1 MDFKN
6 INERENFSNINNL
19 LIKTENKDIK
29 NQIIKRNY
37 GIDLLRI
44 ISMINIIN
52 LHVNMFSGQ
61 LNFNYTSPKFVS
73 IWRLEIFS
81 YHAVDSFG
89 LISGVVGYKRYKFSN
104 LIYLWF
110 LASFYST
117 TISLYLFVKDKL
129 NKKNLILSLFPILI
143 KRHWY
148 LNAYFSMYLLLP
160 FINYGINSLNR
171 KVYKNL
177 IIFFILFFSIYNII
191 AKIYGNTNY
200 HFLNNGYSSMWLTIL
215 YIIGA
220 YFGKFIIINKKNKN
234 IVFFCFW
241 ILIYIFCSFFNS
253 EIYFHLLKKKSTI
266 NNQILISYLSPTI
279 LLQAISFII
288 LFSQL
293 NINNKWIL
301 KIISFLSPLTFSAQL
316 IHAHLFKENIKI
328 KKILFKFIN
337 KFKVHWLFF
346 KIYGLV
352 IIIYFICVFIDYFR
366 LQLFKLFKIK
376 EFSIFLEK
384 EIPLLFDK
392 LISNSKIANINF

>member
-1 MDFKN
+1 MDIKN
-6 INERENFSNINNL
+6 TNEREIFSNMNNL
-19 LIKTENKDIK
+19 LIKTENRDIK
-29 NQIIKRNY
+29 KQIIKRNY

-52 LHVNMFSGQ
+52 LHLNMFSGK
-61 LNFNYTSPKFVS
+61 LNLNYTSPKYVS

-89 LISGVVGYKRYKFSN
+89 LISGLVGYKRYKFSN
-104 LIYLWF
+104 LIYLWI

-117 TISLYLFVKDKL
+117 IISLYLFLKDKL
-129 NKKNLILSLFPILI
+129 NIKNLILSLFPILI

-148 LNAYFSMYLLLP
+148 VNAYFSMYLLLP

-171 KVYKNL
+171 KVYTNL
-177 IIFFILFFSIYNII
+177 IIFFILFFSVYNVM
-191 AKIYGNTNY
+191 ANIYGYSNY

-234 IVFFCFW
+234 IVYFFFW

-253 EIYFHLLKKKSTI
+253 EIYFHLIKTKSNI
-266 NNQILISYLSPTI
+266 NYQILISYLSPTM

-288 LFSQL
+288 LFSRL
-293 NINNKWIL
+293 NINNKWIT

-316 IHAHLFKENIKI
+316 IHARLFKENIKI
-328 KKILFKFIN
+328 KKVLFAFIN
-337 KFKVHWLFF
+337 KFNNNWLFF
-346 KIYGLV
+346 KIYGFV
-352 IIIYFICVFIDYFR
+352 VIIYFICIFIDYFR

-392 LISNSKIANINF
+392 LICN

>member
-191 AKIYGNTNY
+191 SKIYGNTNY

-253 EIYFHLLKKKSTI
+253 EIYFHLLKKKV
-266 NNQILISYLSPTI
+266 L
-279 LLQAISFII
+279 
-288 LFSQL
+288 
-293 NINNKWIL
+293 
-301 KIISFLSPLTFSAQL
+301 
-316 IHAHLFKENIKI
+316 
-328 KKILFKFIN
+328 
-337 KFKVHWLFF
+337 
-346 KIYGLV
+346 
-352 IIIYFICVFIDYFR
+352 
-366 LQLFKLFKIK
+366 
-376 EFSIFLEK
+376 
-384 EIPLLFDK
+384 
-392 LISNSKIANINF
+392 

>member
-1 MDFKN
+1 MDIKN
-6 INERENFSNINNL
+6 TNEREIFSNMNNL
-19 LIKTENKDIK
+19 LIKTENRDIK
-29 NQIIKRNY
+29 KQIIKRNY

-52 LHVNMFSGQ
+52 LHLNMFSGK
-61 LNFNYTSPKFVS
+61 LNLNYTSPKYVS

-89 LISGVVGYKRYKFSN
+89 LISGLVGYKRYKFSN
-104 LIYLWF
+104 LIYLWI

-117 TISLYLFVKDKL
+117 IISLYLFLKDKL
-129 NKKNLILSLFPILI
+129 NIKNLILSLFPILI

-148 LNAYFSMYLLLP
+148 VNAYFSMYLLLP

-171 KVYKNL
+171 KVYTNL
-177 IIFFILFFSIYNII
+177 IIFFILFFSVYNVM
-191 AKIYGNTNY
+191 ANIYGYSNY

-234 IVFFCFW
+234 IVYFFFW

-253 EIYFHLLKKKSTI
+253 EIYFHLIKTKSNI
-266 NNQILISYLSPTI
+266 NYQILISYLSPTM

-288 LFSQL
+288 LFSRL
-293 NINNKWIL
+293 NINNKWIT

-316 IHAHLFKENIKI
+316 IHARLFKENIKI
-328 KKILFKFIN
+328 KKVLFAFIN
-337 KFKVHWLFF
+337 KFNNNWLFF
-346 KIYGLV
+346 KIYGFV
-352 IIIYFICVFIDYFR
+352 VIIYFNFI
-366 LQLFKLFKIK
+366 LFY
-376 EFSIFLEK
+376 
-384 EIPLLFDK
+384 
-392 LISNSKIANINF
+392 